1 MYGFDS
7 FLPFLPDMMGGS
19 LASDAPPR
27 RKRYGAFL
35 PSSWMGEEIPED
47 VSRRA
52 RSEGLLSLGA
62 ELLSSAPTGDFS
74 VLGRGA
80 AAFAGAQGQGLDRY
94 LDESSRRK
102 QQEQSERRLGIEESY
117 AERAERSQRQEQ
129 IDRDRKTMAEAEE
142 RREHEERKREVQESL
157 SSLEEQL
164 PEERRAAFR
173 NLAALD
179 PGEAID
185 YFEKATGES
194 ADRFFQSGRHV
205 ARLRED
211 GRIEPAYSFPKDDSG
226 SAAPDKRNE
235 ILDNYRSEVDS
246 RVRQETAALRARY
259 PSYQGVPESE
269 LAAVRPRVEAEVGE
283 RLRRVYGAAADPIL
297 GAGEEGGETASD
309 AQVVATAQAAL
320 ARMPGM
326 STEELRQ
333 RLLEEVGGDAARVER
348 LLAMIAGM

>member
-62 ELLSSAPTGDFS
+62 ELLSAAPTGDFS
-74 VLGRGA
+74 GLGRGA
-80 AAFAGAQGQGLDRY
+80 AAFAGTQGQSLDRY
-94 LDESSRRK
+94 LDESSRREE
-102 QQEQSERRLGIEESY
+102 QERSERRLGIEESY
-117 AERAERSQRQEQ
+117 AERAERAQRQEQ
-129 IDRDRKTMAEAEE
+129 VDRDRKAMAEAEE
-142 RREHEERKREVQESL
+142 RREASERKEEIRANLE
-157 SSLEEQL
+157 SLEEQL

-173 NLAALD
+173 NLAVLD

-185 YFEKATGES
+185 YFEKATGEK
-194 ADRFFQSGRHV
+194 AERYFQSGRHV

-211 GRIEPAYSFPKDDSG
+211 GKIEPAYSFPADDSSG
-226 SAAPDKRNE
+226 APKDKRNE
-235 ILDNYRSEVDS
+235 ILDNYRAEVDS

-259 PSYQGVPESE
+259 PSYRGVPEAE
-269 LAAVRPRVEAEVGE
+269 LAEVRPRVEAEVGE

-297 GAGEEGGETASD
+297 GAGGGGNEGASD